1 MEFEFYVK
9 NNQKISELITELIQK
24 GVKYANIMLEP
35 KVYEDSFSLPSG
47 FNIIGCD
54 KNLTK
59 IIILDKINIHIGSSI
74 KNLTLEFSNFDLT
87 QNIELISINTELLDL
102 NEDLS
107 ILEVL
112 LENLNIKLYNFIS
125 GTVFNLD
132 SGILNLK
139 NVSLQNKINEE
150 LDETVFYN
158 NIVLI

>member
-1 MEFEFYVK
+1 M
-9 NNQKISELITELIQK
+9 KIPFT
-24 GVKYANIMLEP
+24 
-35 KVYEDSFSLPSG
+35 LPSG
-47 FNIIGCD
+47 FNIIGYD

-112 LENLNIKLYNFIS
+112 KNLNIKLYNFIS

-132 SGILNLK
+132 SGILNLT
-139 NVSLQNKINEE
+139 NVSLQNKINEG
-150 LDETVFYN
+150 
-158 NIVLI
+158 